1 MKVQLLYS
9 PSPRHVLEAALDLPP
24 NATLGDALLQSG
36 WMDVHPE
43 LRSTAISF
51 GVWGR
56 RANLNTPLRADDRIE
71 AYRPL
76 RVDPK
81 VARRERFVGQGTRS
95 AGLFA
100 QRRPGSKAGY

>member
-9 PSPRHVLEAALDLPP
+9 PSPRNVLEATLNLPSG
-24 NATLGDALLQSG
+24 ATLGDALLQSG

-43 LRSTAISF
+43 LRTTAASF
-51 GVWGR
+51 GLWGR
-56 RANLNTPLRADDRIE
+56 RANLNTPLREDDRVE

-81 VARRERFVGQGTRS
+81 VARRERFVGQGARS

>member
-1 MKVQLLYS
+1 VRVEFLYS
-9 PSPRHVLEAALDLPP
+9 PLPRQVLEIKMHLRSG
-24 NATLGDALLQSG
+24 ATVGDALLQSG
-36 WMDVHPE
+36 WLKAHPE
-43 LRSTAISF
+43 LRSTAMVF
-51 GVWGR
+51 GIWGR
-56 RANLNTPLRADDRIE
+56 RASLNTPLRAGDRVE

-81 VARRERFVGQGTRS
+81 VARRERFVGQGARS

>member
-1 MKVQLLYS
+1 MKVHLLYS
-9 PSPRHVLEAALDLPP
+9 PSARHVLEATLQLPSS
-24 NATLGDALLQSG
+24 ATLGDALLQSG

-56 RANLNTPLRADDRIE
+56 RANLNTPLREGDRVE
-71 AYRPL
+71 AYRFL

-81 VARRERFVGQGTRS
+81 VARRERFAGQGTRA